1 MLQKRN
7 KKKRK
12 TDLRSSS
19 ERPCYH
25 QYNLHLIQY
34 LLCLLLESGIGFR
47 TASKSSLIENRIY
60 SDYKKTPSHTTLQN
74 WVYKVG
80 YHELTRP
87 KEKASDWIII
97 LDHSIQLG
105 SSKILVI
112 YGIHSD
118 NYDFSRALTYT
129 DLTPLVIKIQSS
141 WNSTQMKEEL
151 LSLQEKIG
159 HIAYAVADHCGN
171 LRKGLELAGIP
182 QIHDISHRI
191 ALLLEKRYL
200 KDDDFI
206 KFNQGLSRMRSKL
219 VQSSLAHLVPVSPR
233 KKSIYQN
240 LGKTAR
246 WASGILN
253 ALHGGKL
260 SEAEIRAVEW
270 MLPYEPLVDE
280 LENLNR
286 TISRMEE
293 CVKNRGLSKNT
304 IMEMNAMVN
313 QSQKELSD
321 KGMRIIHKIM
331 EYCKETSGMLPEYKK
346 LLCTSDIIESAFG
359 KYKNL
364 SSENPMA
371 CVTKMVLALAAI
383 TVEITTE
390 TVKNVLE
397 EVKLKDID
405 KWEKDYIGTTVFK
418 NRCAIYSAT

>member
-1 MLQKRN
+1 M
-7 KKKRK
+7 
-12 TDLRSSS
+12 
-19 ERPCYH
+19 
-25 QYNLHLIQY
+25 
-34 LLCLLLESGIGFR
+34 ESGIGFR

-112 YGIHSD
+112 YGLRSC

-129 DLTPLVIKIQSS
+129 DLVPLVIKIRSS

-151 LSLQEKIG
+151 VELQQKIG
-159 HIAYAVADHCGN
+159 HISYAVADHCGN

-182 QIHDISHRI
+182 QVHDISHKI

-200 KDDDFI
+200 KDEAFVQ
-206 KFNQGLSRMRSKL
+206 FNTELSRMRSKL
-219 VQSSLAHLVPVSPR
+219 VQSTLAHLVPVSPR

-246 WASGILN
+246 WASGILH
-253 ALHGGKL
+253 ALKQGRL
-260 SEAEIRAVEW
+260 SQAEVDAVKW
-270 MLPYEPLVDE
+270 MVPYAPLVYE
-280 LENLNR
+280 LEKLDR
-286 TISRMEE
+286 IISRMEE
-293 CVKNRGLSKNT
+293 SVKTYGLGKKT
-304 IMEMNAMVN
+304 IMEINTIVN
-313 QSQKELSD
+313 RSQGELSEE
-321 KGMRIIHKIM
+321 GREIIHKIR
-331 EYCKETSGMLPEYKK
+331 EYCKETLTMLPAHEK
-346 LLCTSDIIESAFG
+346 LVCTSDIIESAFG

-390 TVKNVLE
+390 TVREILE
-397 EVKLKDID
+397 EVKLKDIN
-405 KWEKDYIGTTVFK
+405 KWEKENIGTTVFK